1 MTMIS
6 TKTEALRDKTG
17 RFTGQGAFDCDGPV
31 PQTRFTP
38 LGQADGELR
47 VALEEAAAILTLS
60 GEERPGVATVV
71 CRASPGAGKSRLAR
85 LLLAEKAGRG
95 EDCRVSFHL
104 PTLALAEEAAADAL
118 DLGLKAQAIRGRS
131 APRPHGAGNMCAKA
145 NLVERASRLGIAV
158 RDSFCRRI
166 EPDGEEKRC
175 PHFDQCAYL
184 AQFRA
189 GATHNFLANSYLSLP
204 DPVEKCDLRI
214 VDETFWQQILSIGNV
229 PVVAFTAPRTF
240 FPVKMAGDHADL
252 LEAARQVAAALIA
265 GNSPLSLPFSH
276 ADFKAFAALEWQ
288 GKAPDASLAPDQ
300 SGMVQDKLLKRA
312 EAHHRQVSGFAAIW
326 QVLAEAR
333 EVGLD
338 TTERLRLVTDGDKH
352 LIRVLRRKPPRHQQ
366 PMLVLDADA
375 DPEILSALECD
386 IRGIHDLT
394 LRPNAIV
401 TQLHDR
407 RMTNSSLLSQP
418 GLRETWRRIIAREVL
433 TDRLD
438 RNGGVLV
445 GATRKVVR
453 AFFEDAGYRFDGMSE
468 EEVSAFMLETKLHGA
483 HWLWFGGRALGSNK
497 YKDCSSVIVIGRE
510 ELPVCALEDQ
520 ARALWG
526 DTPGESLDLL
536 APDAAGNTR
545 MPEAVVPYEMTD
557 GTAKAVLVPCH
568 PDRRI
573 RRLQLQSR
581 ELATRQLIER
591 LRLARSSYPKRVLI
605 GCNIPIPGIPVDALV
620 SWQDLSPNRL
630 DAAIADGLLAQGGIR
645 LSPTGLAEAAPAIFS
660 SAEAA
665 RTHLKRKATVSEA
678 GTAISSWN
686 EASARV
692 ACLRIKRAVRYARL
706 ETAVLL
712 TDGKTPEEAAEL
724 LWGPLDHCSQ
734 ADCGGEKAGVAARGA
749 NCSG

>member
-31 PQTRFTP
+31 LQTRFTP
-38 LGQADGELR
+38 LGQADAQLR
-47 VALEEAAAILTLS
+47 EALEEAAAILALS

-104 PTLALAEEAAADAL
+104 PTLALAEEAAAEAL

-131 APRPHGAGNMCAKA
+131 APHPDGAGTMCAKA
-145 NLVERASRLGIAV
+145 DLVERASRLGIAV
-158 RDSFCRRI
+158 RDSFCRRV
-166 EPDGEEKRC
+166 EEDGEEKRC
-175 PHFDQCAYL
+175 PHFDRCAYL

-214 VDETFWQQILSIGNV
+214 VDETFWQQFLSIGNV

-240 FPVKMAGDHADL
+240 FPVKTAGDHADL
-252 LEAARQVAAALIA
+252 LDAAQQVAAALIA
-265 GNSPLSLPFSH
+265 GNSPLGLPFSH
-276 ADFKAFAALEWQ
+276 ADFAAFAALEWQ
-288 GKAPDASLAPDQ
+288 GKAPGASLAPDQ
-300 SGMVQDKLLKRA
+300 SGVLQDKLLRRA

-326 QVLAEAR
+326 QVLADAKEA
-333 EVGLD
+333 GLD
-338 TTERLRLVTDGDKH
+338 ATERLRLVTDGDKH
-352 LIRVLRRKPPRHQQ
+352 LIRVLRRKPLRHQQ

-386 IRGIHDLT
+386 IRGSHDVT

-407 RMTNSSLLSQP
+407 RMTNGSLLSQP
-418 GLRETWRRIIAREVL
+418 GLRETWRQIIAREVL

-453 AFFEDAGYRFDGMSE
+453 AFFEDAGHRFDGMSE
-468 EEVSAFMLETKLHGA
+468 EEVSAYMLETKLHGA

-526 DTPGESLDLL
+526 DTPGEPLDLL
-536 APDAAGNTR
+536 APDAAGNIR

-557 GTAKAVLVPCH
+557 GSAKAVLVPCH

-660 SAEAA
+660 SVEAA
-665 RTHLKRKATVSEA
+665 RTYLKRKTTVSEA
-678 GTAISSWN
+678 GTAVSSWN
-686 EASARV
+686 EAAARV
-692 ACLRIKRAVRYARL
+692 ACIRIKRAVRYARW

-712 TDGKTPEEAAEL
+712 TNGKSPEKAAES
-724 LWGPLDHCSQ
+724 LWGPLDHCNW
-734 ADCGGEKAGVAARGA
+734 ADCGGEKVGVSARGA
-749 NCSG
+749 KSSG